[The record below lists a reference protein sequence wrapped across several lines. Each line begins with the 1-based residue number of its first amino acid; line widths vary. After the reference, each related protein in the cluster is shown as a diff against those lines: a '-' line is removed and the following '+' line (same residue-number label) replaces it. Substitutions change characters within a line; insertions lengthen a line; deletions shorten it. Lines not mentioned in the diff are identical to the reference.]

1 MSAQRTG
8 VADVECVREA
18 LHRVIEPELGIN
30 VVDLDMIRDIER
42 DGARPSST
50 WCFTT
55 MKCPFWGSFVD
66 HVKMAL
72 VDVDG
77 VGEVD
82 VRFGP
87 RPRWTP
93 ELLSESAR
101 WELKI

>member
-1 MSAQRTG
+1 
-8 VADVECVREA
+8 
-18 LHRVIEPELGIN
+18 
-30 VVDLDMIRDIER
+30 
-42 DGARPSST
+42 
-50 WCFTT
+50 